1 MRYDNLD
8 KSLVLKI
15 AEDYNLAITLKQ
27 DGTIMGLSTDLAKL
41 RRVYEIRTKAPSKSV
56 AARLEVQTNGK
67 A

>member
-41 RRVYEIRTKAPSKSV
+41 RRVYEIRTKAHSKSV